1 MFEIVLSATA
11 QNDLRANV
19 QWWSE
24 HRSPSE
30 AERWYVSILESIYSL
45 EHMPTRCLL
54 AREAET
60 LGIELHN
67 LWFGL
72 SAKQTHRVLYTA
84 PGDTHKPEVILPSL
98 TRLVFEHLLPSLT
111 SWLSP
116 NCRPKLSQGTS
127 V

>member
-72 SAKQTHRVLYTA
+72 SAKQTHRVLYTVDGNTVNVFRVLSTRQNKFELN
-84 PGDTHKPEVILPSL
+84 PKTGD
-98 TRLVFEHLLPSLT
+98 
-111 SWLSP
+111 
-116 NCRPKLSQGTS
+116 
-127 V
+127 